1 VLAPTSLPQARLQA
15 DNSRRHS
22 KPSIVLVDNYP
33 AILHQMLPLISPE
46 FEVVSVFEDGRFLPS
61 LVHKLNPDLI
71 VLDITLPGL
80 NGIEIAG
87 LLQKTGT
94 RAKMVFFTVHA
105 DPDYAREAFHLG
117 AMGYVVKMRLVSD
130 LIPALKAAM
139 SGQRFLSP
147 CPELAA
153 LANELNALKQTGDE

>member
-1 VLAPTSLPQARLQA
+1 VLAPTSLPQAPLEA
-15 DNSRRHS
+15 DNTRGQS
-22 KPSIVLVDNYP
+22 KPGIVLVDNYP

-46 FEVVSVFEDGRFLPS
+46 FEVLSVFEDGRLLPS
-61 LVHKLNPDLI
+61 LVQKLNPDLI

-94 RAKMVFFTVHA
+94 QARIVFFTVHA

-117 AMGYVVKMRLVSD
+117 ALGYVVKMRLVSD
-130 LIPALKAAM
+130 LMPALKAAL

-147 CPELAA
+147 CSELAA
-153 LANELNALKQTGDE
+153 LADELNVLKQTGDE